1 VDVYGEVFL
10 SLHRLQRAAAI
21 STSGPAHALGSPTK
35 PRNGWTTTDETGV
48 KPPQRD
54 IFPRFGAA
62 FQAWADASAKGESNS
77 SSVTPD
83 RSKVRPPVLWLDAGA
98 GTSIAPLIV
107 HGNGHGKRA
116 LRIISCQMGLRC
128 HWNPNATA
136 SA

>member
-1 VDVYGEVFL
+1 MDVFGEVFL

-21 STSGPAHALGSPTK
+21 STLGPAHALGRPTK
-35 PRNGWTTTDETGV
+35 PRNGWTTTGETGV

-54 IFPRFGAA
+54 ISPRFAAA
-62 FQAWADASAKGESNS
+62 FLAWADASVKGESNS
-77 SSVTPD
+77 SDIVSD
-83 RSKVRPPVLWLDAGA
+83 RSKMGPPVLWLDAGA

-116 LRIISCQMGLRC
+116 LRIISCQLGLHC